1 MFIDDFVVAI
11 VLFTLDVRNYCKL
24 LLGIPLA
31 GVYPDLGGVSML
43 LAANINNQKYP
54 SGPFRFWL
62 TQIESCL
69 NLFVKILLFFV
80 RISVHKSVHEKCIKR
95 LFTGAFSV

>member
-1 MFIDDFVVAI
+1 MFIDNFAVAI

-31 GVYPDLGGVSML
+31 GVYLDSGGVSML

-54 SGPFRFWL
+54 GGPLGFGL
-62 TQIESCL
+62 TQIESSL
-69 NLFVKILLFFV
+69 NLFVKILSFFV
-80 RISVHKSVHEKCIKR
+80 RKSVHKKC
-95 LFTGAFSV
+95 S

>member
-1 MFIDDFVVAI
+1 MFIDDYIVAI

-43 LAANINNQKYP
+43 LATNINNQKYP
-54 SGPFRFWL
+54 GRHFRFGL
-62 TQIESCL
+62 TQIESRL
-69 NLFVKILLFFV
+69 NLFVKILSFFV
-80 RISVHKSVHEKCIKR
+80 RKSVHKKC
-95 LFTGAFSV
+95 S